1 MRRARHN
8 KKSYQTA
15 NKITNQATSTRPNKT
30 TDQAA
35 YPIAN
40 KTTDQAAYPIAN
52 ICYPYRKSFFKP
64 FELVQA
70 RLGGYGYAMQ
80 RACVQVCNANRLHW
94 ERNQL
99 ETE

>member
-40 KTTDQAAYPIAN
+40 IYYQPF
-52 ICYPYRKSFFKP
+52 RKSFFKP